1 MKRQKGMTTEDEPS
15 GQKVSNMILG
25 KNVCV
30 SHSVMSNCLKP
41 HELCVAHQAP
51 LSMVFSRQEY
61 WSGLPFAPPG
71 IFLTQGSNLCPLHL
85 LQWHVYSLPL
95 RYLGSPLLWGHTL
108 NNSAT
113 AVLFHP

>member
-1 MKRQKGMTTEDEPS
+1 MTTEDEPS

-61 WSGLPFAPPG
+61 WSGLPEQRA
-71 IFLTQGSNLCPLHL
+71 LTISSRKNEEAGLKQKR
-85 LQWHVYSLPL
+85 YS
-95 RYLGSPLLWGHTL
+95 SCE
-108 NNSAT
+108 S
-113 AVLFHP
+113 VCC